1 MLNLFK
7 LLSSFSLTLVN
18 GVSGVL
24 DKLGDRF
31 RLVKILLIKLLRF
44 LADLGLILSMLC
56 SLVSAHFSLFLGTDM
71 KVNIPLRSGDGA

>member
-1 MLNLFK
+1 
-7 LLSSFSLTLVN
+7 
-18 GVSGVL
+18 
-24 DKLGDRF
+24 
-31 RLVKILLIKLLRF
+31 LLIKLLRF